1 MPDGLMEELKK
12 LEAEIKLRGFSRK
25 TLDAYMHHNEKFLAF
40 VKKQPSE
47 VTEDDVKLFL
57 GHLMS
62 DRGQRPASVNL
73 TLSSLKFFYAEVLK
87 KDIFT
92 GIKPPKSEKKLPTV
106 LNKDEI
112 KAMLDAA
119 KNPKHRLLIEFLYA
133 SGLRVSECV
142 SIKMVDLD
150 LTQGLGTVRLGK
162 GKKDRQFILSS
173 TLAEHIKQYLQDKP
187 PVEYL
192 FGNNGKA
199 ISVRQAQKIV
209 KKAASIAGLNKR
221 VFCHALRSSFATH
234 LLESGTDIRMI
245 QELLGHSSLTTTQ
258 RYTKVSTEQL
268 KKIKSP
274 LDSLGA

>member
-1 MPDGLMEELKK
+1 MEELKK
-12 LEAEIKLRGFSRK
+12 LESEIKLRGFSKK

-40 VKKQPSE
+40 VKKQPFE
-47 VTEDDVKLFL
+47 ATEDDVKAFI

-62 DRGQRPASVNL
+62 EKEHKPASVNL
-73 TLSSLKFFYAEVLK
+73 ALSALKFFFTEVLK
-87 KDIFT
+87 RDLFAN
-92 GIKPPKSEKKLPTV
+92 IKPPKGEKKLPTV

-112 KAMLDAA
+112 KAMLEAA
-119 KNPKHRLLIEFLYA
+119 KNPKHKLLIEFLYG

-142 SIKMVDLD
+142 NIKLVDLD
-150 LTQGLGTVRLGK
+150 LNQGLGTVRLGK
-162 GKKDRQFILSS
+162 GRKDRQFILST
-173 TLAEHIKQYLQDKP
+173 TLSEHIKQYLETKP
-187 PVEYL
+187 ASEFL

-209 KKAASIAGLNKR
+209 KKASKEAGLSKR

-245 QELLGHSSLTTTQ
+245 QELLGHSNLTTTQ

-274 LDSLGA
+274 LDSLGS

>member
-1 MPDGLMEELKK
+1 MEELKK